1 MPDFLEEAHIL
12 TGIRRGRVWLMRL
25 QQRIE
30 GAPASVETDW
40 RWALERE
47 ERYHDVA
54 GFYHTHPPAAGAA
67 PSQRDVRTMRAWCG
81 AFGKPLL
88 CVIACDGHT
97 LSTRFL
103 DDEDSGL
110 ALPITERFGGS
121 IIVAVEEELYN
132 GR

>member
-1 MPDFLEEAHIL
+1 LPAFLEEASIL

-25 QQRIE
+25 QQRLE

-110 ALPITERFGGS
+110 ALPVTERFAGG
-121 IIVAVEEELYN
+121 IIVAVEEELDN